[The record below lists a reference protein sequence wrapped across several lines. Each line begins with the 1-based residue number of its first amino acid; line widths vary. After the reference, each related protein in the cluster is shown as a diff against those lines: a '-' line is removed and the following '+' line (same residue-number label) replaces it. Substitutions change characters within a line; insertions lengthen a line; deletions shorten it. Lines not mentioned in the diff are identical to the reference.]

1 MRNIP
6 NVLHFKHEHRAIH
19 ASKNGLH
26 DLISALLKTLLMTLA
41 ALVVLVGL
49 SSAVWFATWHA
60 DISTIKWS
68 VN

>member
-1 MRNIP
+1 MRNISD
-6 NVLHFKHEHRAIH
+6 VLHFKPEHRAIH
-19 ASKNGLH
+19 ASKNWLH
-26 DLISALLKTLLMTLA
+26 DHIRALLKALLMTFA

-68 VN
+68 MN